1 MARTCCRPCPTQ
13 ELTLAPALSVCP
25 ACAHPL
31 RIDYHNART
40 VTTLEGVTRLTLH
53 IRRCHH
59 AACPRYRC
67 PYRPEAEGRLALPH
81 HEFGLDVIALVGT
94 LRYAQHRSVPEIHQ
108 ELSRRR
114 LVLAER
120 TVSNLLDRYDEL
132 RALASC
138 EVHRLRPL
146 LQPQGCLILALDGL
160 QPDVGHEVLWV
171 VRDCLSGQPLLAR
184 SLLSATQKDLAALL
198 TEVVQTLGLPVRAVV
213 SDGQH
218 SIRKAVAR
226 ALPGVPHQ
234 LCQFHYLREAAKPIY
249 EADRHAKKELK
260 KTVRGVRALERQV
273 EGRDDALAEV
283 VQGYCAAVR
292 SALTDDGRPPL
303 DAKGLLLEERL
314 TAVCASLDR
323 TAEKGGRPGPCN
335 GCGS

>member
-1 MARTCCRPCPTQ
+1 M
-13 ELTLAPALSVCP
+13 
-25 ACAHPL
+25 

-40 VTTLEGVTRLTLH
+40 VTTLDGVTHLSLR
-53 IRRCHH
+53 IRRCHN
-59 AACPRYRC
+59 AGCTRYRH

-94 LRYAQHRSVPEIHQ
+94 LRHTQHRSVPEIHQ
-108 ELSRRR
+108 DLIRRG
-114 LVLAER
+114 LVLAQR
-120 TVSNLLDRYDEL
+120 SVSNLLDRYDEL

-138 EVHRLRPL
+138 DAGRLRPL
-146 LQPQGCLILALDGL
+146 LHKQGRLILALDGL

-171 VRDCLSGQPLLAR
+171 VRDCLSGEPLLAR

-198 TEVVQTLGLPVRAVV
+198 TEVVQTLDLPIVAVV

-218 SIRKAVAR
+218 SIRKAVAQ

-234 LCQFHYLREAAKPIY
+234 LCHFHYLREAARPLY
-249 EADRHAKKELK
+249 AADRHAKKELK
-260 KTVRGVRALERQV
+260 KTVRGVRELERQV
-273 EGRDDALAEV
+273 DNREDPLAEV

-303 DAKGLLLEERL
+303 EARGLLLQERL
-314 TAVCASLDR
+314 SAVCASLDR
-323 TAEKGGRPGPCN
+323 TAEKGGRRAN
-335 GCGS
+335 